1 LPAEL
6 LSSKS
11 FSTFRTSSTVRAIG
25 WLTAGVVRASSL
37 WERGTTFGMVMMV
50 AFFFKAMPLLDFS
63 VLLGILGSL
72 PEVLLESEISLSYS
86 LNLLSTRIS
95 LEFIMALFLVDSC
108 FNSSEEFLD
117 HCRMSMSDSEG
128 KISFSSSADILDSL
142 VLSEMNIWSE
152 LCLKRCYSS

>member
-1 LPAEL
+1 
-6 LSSKS
+6 
-11 FSTFRTSSTVRAIG
+11 
-25 WLTAGVVRASSL
+25 
-37 WERGTTFGMVMMV
+37 MMV
-50 AFFFKAMPLLDFS
+50 AFFLKAMPLLDFS

-117 HCRMSMSDSEG
+117 RCRMSMSDSEG